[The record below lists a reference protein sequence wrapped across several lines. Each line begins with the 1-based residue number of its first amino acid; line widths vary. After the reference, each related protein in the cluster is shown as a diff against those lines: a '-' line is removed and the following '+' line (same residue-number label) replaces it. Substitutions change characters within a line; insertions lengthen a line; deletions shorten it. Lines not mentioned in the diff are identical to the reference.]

1 MEPKLYEIESKFL
14 PTFPEG
20 ILSIYAPGE
29 GNPNKI
35 EGGARRIC
43 LGLETVFGSSQGV
56 SE

>member
-20 ILSIYAPGE
+20 ILSIYVPGE